1 MMKKIY
7 LACPYS
13 HPDPKVREA
22 RFRKVNE
29 YAAQLLREGHLV
41 FSPISHS
48 HPIAVQCE
56 LPTEHTFW
64 KKWNGSFIEWCN
76 VLYVA
81 ALDGY
86 LESEGVWWE
95 MKTAKRKG
103 KEVILQFI
111 TD

>member
-13 HPDPKVREA
+13 HPDPEIREQ
-22 RFRKVNE
+22 RFRAVNKC
-29 YAAQLLREGHLV
+29 AARLLREGHIV

-48 HPIAVQCE
+48 HPIAVQCD
-56 LPTEHTFW
+56 LPGDHAFW
-64 KKWNGSFIEWCN
+64 KKWNGAFIDWCD

-81 ALDGY
+81 ALDGW

-95 MKTAKRKG
+95 MRRAKRQG
-103 KEVILQFI
+103 KEVVVM
-111 TD
+111 DE